1 MLHDF
6 TLDTFAP
13 LVGQE
18 FALDLDGTGTLP
30 LTLLQAR
37 STVEEGDTR
46 RLRAPFALLFRG
58 PLGNPYAQRTYR
70 LENATLGTVELFL
83 VPLQP
88 DAEGTLYEA
97 IFG

>member
-1 MLHDF
+1 MLHDL

-18 FALDLDGTGTLP
+18 FALHLDGSGTLP
-30 LTLLQAR
+30 LTLIQAR

-58 PLGNPYAQRTYR
+58 PLGQSYAQRTYR
-70 LENATLGTVELFL
+70 LDNATLGTVEIFL
-83 VPLQP
+83 VPIQP
-88 DAEGTLYEA
+88 NAEGTLYEA

>member
-1 MLHDF
+1 MLHDL

-18 FALDLDGTGTLP
+18 FALDLDGSGTLT
-30 LTLLQAR
+30 LTLIQAR

-58 PLGNPYAQRTYR
+58 PRGDSYGQRTYR
-70 LENATLGTVELFL
+70 LENATLGTLELFL
-83 VPLQP
+83 VPIQP

-97 IFG
+97 VFG